1 MKKIY
6 ITPSIF
12 CVKINT
18 RSAMLQSSITKGA
31 GEFDPSEM
39 SFVKEYDSSSDGGSS
54 SGSVWDEEW

>member
-31 GEFDPSEM
+31 SNFDPESM
-39 SFVKEYDSSSDGGSS
+39 DYVKEENSPINDVN
-54 SGSVWDEEW
+54 VWDDEW